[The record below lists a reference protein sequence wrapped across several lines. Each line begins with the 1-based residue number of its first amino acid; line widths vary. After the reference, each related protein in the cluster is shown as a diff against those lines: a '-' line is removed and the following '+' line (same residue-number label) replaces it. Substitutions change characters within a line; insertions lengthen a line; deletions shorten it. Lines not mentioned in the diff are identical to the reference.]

1 VLVENDTGARSSLAQ
16 NKSSQSVAPK
26 VSSALA
32 FSLASCSIPLRLIT
46 GVYTSCSSST
56 RFCSSFGFW
65 VELTIFSLDL
75 MISLVSLSSL
85 VSSEMVLCSCPISF
99 SDWSCDCALF
109 AITSIGSRSES
120 SIHESPSRQGVKSL
134 IIVLLGVALAATSR
148 DANAIRLVELTSFSL
163 DFMISL
169 TSFSSFVSS
178 EMVLCNWP
186 ISFSEW
192 SYTLGPLSSSKCF
205 LASAFGFQVTWFLLS
220 TDLGTNHRLLKRDI
234 IVRYLSTFANWSA
247 GRLLSR
253 LSKSAWI
260 CWSTCFSNVSIPSL
274 RLRVELCNMLGEP
287 MALQSICEFL
297 TEAQE

>member
-1 VLVENDTGARSSLAQ
+1 
-16 NKSSQSVAPK
+16 
-26 VSSALA
+26 
-32 FSLASCSIPLRLIT
+32 
-46 GVYTSCSSST
+46 
-56 RFCSSFGFW
+56 
-65 VELTIFSLDL
+65 
-75 MISLVSLSSL
+75 MISLISLSSL
-85 VSSEMVLCSCPISF
+85 VSSEIVLCSCPISF

-109 AITSIGSRSES
+109 AITSIGSSSES
-120 SIHESPSRQGVKSL
+120 SIHESPSRQDVKSS

-148 DANAIRLVELTSFSL
+148 DADAIRLVELTIFSL

-234 IVRYLSTFANWSA
+234 IVRYLSIFANWSA
-247 GRLLSR
+247 GRLSSR

-260 CWSTCFSNVSIPSL
+260 CWSTCFSNVSIASL
-274 RLRVELCNMLGEP
+274 RLGIELCNMLG
-287 MALQSICEFL
+287 
-297 TEAQE
+297 